1 MNKQCFRILATH
13 SMQLGMVRWN
23 PALTD
28 IVVQD
33 GSSTTRAKEEIH
45 PVLPCLIGI
54 DASFPTQIH
63 STSTNE
69 VSAIQA
75 LKVKRQRTPP
85 SSSHG
90 FWGQPRHKLKESE
103 QKFGD

>member
-1 MNKQCFRILATH
+1 
-13 SMQLGMVRWN
+13 
-23 PALTD
+23 
-28 IVVQD
+28 VVQD
-33 GSSTTRAKEEIH
+33 ESSTTPAKEEIH

-69 VSAIQA
+69 VSSIQA

-90 FWGQPRHKLKESE
+90 SWGQPSHELKESK